1 MMTAEQLKA
10 SILQL
15 AMEGKLVEQ
24 RPEEGTGEGLFH
36 QIQAE
41 KSKLVKEGK
50 IKKQKPLRAIDEDE
64 KPFDIPE
71 SWRWVRFGEI
81 VSFRMGKTPP
91 REDLSFWKR
100 DIPWVSIA
108 DMIDGGVVVKTKE
121 GISQGA
127 FEKKFG
133 SLISPKGTLI
143 MSFKLSV
150 RSVYK
155 ELHAD
160 RETGC

>member
-41 KSKLVKEGK
+41 KAKLVKEGK
-50 IKKQKPLRAIDEDE
+50 MKKQKPLRAIDEDE

-81 VSFRMGKTPP
+81 VRQYVMAPH
-91 REDLSFWKR
+91 L
-100 DIPWVSIA
+100 
-108 DMIDGGVVVKTKE
+108 
-121 GISQGA
+121 
-127 FEKKFG
+127 
-133 SLISPKGTLI
+133 
-143 MSFKLSV
+143 
-150 RSVYK
+150 
-155 ELHAD
+155 
-160 RETGC
+160 